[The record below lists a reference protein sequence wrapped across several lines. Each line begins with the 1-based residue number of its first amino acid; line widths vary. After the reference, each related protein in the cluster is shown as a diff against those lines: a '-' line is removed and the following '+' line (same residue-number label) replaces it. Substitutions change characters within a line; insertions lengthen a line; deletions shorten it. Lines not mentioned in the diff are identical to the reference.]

1 MGCPME
7 TSRYS
12 SGRVK
17 LPKISL
23 SGSLSDN
30 LYTAGKGVDI
40 NFASVKKNSGM
51 GHLLHLML
59 CIILPVSAAGF
70 TSCSDDSAVP
80 QDIVQ
85 EDSPEENQDD
95 NQEASQDDNQGNDT
109 DNNNDNMERN
119 ITITV
124 GGKAFPAVLEDNEAA
139 AAFAAMLPVTLQMSE
154 LNGNEKYFYLDSPLP
169 AHSTRPGTINEGDLM
184 LYGSSCVVLFYETFR
199 SGYSYT
205 RLGRIANPDGLAEA
219 VGDGSVQVHFEV
231 TGQQ

>member
-1 MGCPME
+1 
-7 TSRYS
+7 
-12 SGRVK
+12 
-17 LPKISL
+17 
-23 SGSLSDN
+23 
-30 LYTAGKGVDI
+30 
-40 NFASVKKNSGM
+40 M

-70 TSCSDDSAVP
+70 TSCSDDNAVP

-85 EDSPEENQDD
+85 ENSPAENQDD
-95 NQEASQDDNQGNDT
+95 NQGNNT

-124 GGKAFPAVLEDNEAA
+124 GGKAFPATLEDNEAA

-169 AHSTRPGTINEGDLM
+169 VQSTRPGTINEGDLM

-205 RLGRIANPDGLAEA
+205 RLGRIVNPDGLAEA
-219 VGDGSVQVHFEV
+219 VGDGSVHVRFEV
-231 TGQQ
+231 AGQQ